1 MRKTWRDQRVNR
13 KIVLVGGFV
22 TAMVGAHGFA
32 WSAGDPHAPP
42 TQDAPAASSV
52 PSNADGAGAEDR
64 GRGGRQGRK
73 ACAEDVKKLC
83 AGIKPGEG
91 RIVQCLK
98 EHTQDLSPACADTMQ
113 QRGKRRS

>member
-1 MRKTWRDQRVNR
+1 MRRTWRDQRVNR

-22 TAMVGAHGFA
+22 AAMVGAHGFA
-32 WSAGDPHAPP
+32 WSAGDPHAAP

-83 AGIKPGEG
+83 ACSRNRCDGEEGRADGGKPGTIRTCDG
-91 RIVQCLK
+91 R
-98 EHTQDLSPACADTMQ
+98 
-113 QRGKRRS
+113 R